1 MGKFIEGAPGKPLM
15 IEEASTLVAR
25 DAERGGKGFDLRGAE
40 LGDGVELG
48 KGGGGG
54 RDVIGG
60 GGSG

>member
-1 MGKFIEGAPGKPLM
+1 M